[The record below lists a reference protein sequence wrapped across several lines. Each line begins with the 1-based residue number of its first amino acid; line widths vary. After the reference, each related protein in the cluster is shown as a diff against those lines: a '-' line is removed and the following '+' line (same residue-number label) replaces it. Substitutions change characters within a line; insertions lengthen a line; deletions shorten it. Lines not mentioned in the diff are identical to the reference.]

1 VIVRPSTE
9 QIILD
14 CRRELLDVIG
24 PEVTSETGKISVQ
37 MIENVLRNCATR
49 AAHEISW
56 MRDET
61 IAMEAFARDT
71 LALHPAA
78 HVVAAALTALD
89 GASRTSLHLDDV
101 ASVYSLTGEAFSCAL
116 EVALGAGDEGLSAQG
131 AALVAARSA
140 TEVQIMGEWGF
151 VGRG

>member
-14 CRRELLDVIG
+14 CRRELLDIIG
-24 PEVTSETGKISVQ
+24 PEVTSEAGKISVQ
-37 MIENVLRNCATR
+37 MVENVLRNCATR
-49 AAHEISW
+49 AAHEIAW

-61 IAMEAFARDT
+61 IAMESFARDT
-71 LALHPAA
+71 LALDPAA
-78 HVVAAALTALD
+78 HAVAAALTALD
-89 GASRTSLHLDDV
+89 GGPRTSLHLDDV
-101 ASVYSLTGEAFSCAL
+101 ATVYSLAGEAFSCSL
-116 EVALGAGDEGLSAQG
+116 EVALGAGDEGLSARG
-131 AALVAARSA
+131 AALLSARSA